1 MNNIVYDL
9 NFLCTY
15 NLIDNIDNYST
26 LCYQSQILQ
35 AFKLHN
41 FDCSKMNNT
50 IIQLYNILKNNK
62 YILETIEIVSNNMS
76 FFKFLKENNKTINN
90 SDIFQIFFSYDF
102 FFIFHKCLIEYCKN
116 NYKDNYFI
124 DLKNYAEKILIN
136 KK

>member
-1 MNNIVYDL
+1 MNNIIYDL

-15 NLIDNIDNYST
+15 NLINNIDNYST

-35 AFKLHN
+35 AFKLQN
-41 FDCSKMNNT
+41 FDCSKIDNT
-50 IIQLYNILKNNK
+50 IIQLYNLLKNNK

-102 FFIFHKCLIEYCKN
+102 FFIFHKCLIEYSNN
-116 NYKDNYFI
+116 NYQDNYFI
-124 DLKNYAEKILIN
+124 DFKNYTEKLLI
-136 KK
+136 K